1 MAITPRPLPWPLRVA
16 RDAGE
21 RQHRGD
27 LQPSAGR
34 ASFDTFAAAPELDA
48 CAMKAADALGFVPA
62 R

>member
-1 MAITPRPLPWPLRVA
+1 LPWQLRVA